1 MADPNSVFYKDFDI
15 LFDVHPVTRKLN
27 TLTNS
32 DAIKRALKNI
42 ILTDKFERPYN
53 PEFGSDVRQRLFETH
68 DGTVADDIATDVEL
82 AIKNFEPRAVLLDVR
97 VEERLEQNGVVITI
111 VFRAENKTTPETV
124 NFFVERVR

>member
-97 VEERLEQNGVVITI
+97 VEERLEQNGVIITI